1 MRRGRNLKIIIAVL
15 SGIIVIQW
23 FIISSLIPKKK
34 VKEIAVKPKLKG
46 KIAIVIDDLGYNLNN
61 LRLFQ
66 QLNSSLTVSVLPNLA
81 FSREIAEKL
90 NKQGFEII
98 LHLPMQPQEKRR
110 LEQNTILTS
119 FSEERINKI
128 IEQDLGAIVY
138 ARGVS
143 NHMGSLATEDV
154 RTMTAVFGVLKKRG
168 LFFLD
173 SVVSSGTICFNLAKK
188 TGIPFAKRDIF
199 LDNENNAE
207 YITRQIYKLKVNA
220 KQKGSAIGIGHD
232 RSTTLQVLIEQM
244 PKLEKEG
251 YKFVFVSDLVK

>member
-1 MRRGRNLKIIIAVL
+1 MRRVRNLKTIIAVL
-15 SGIIVIQW
+15 LVIIFIQW
-23 FIISSLIPKKK
+23 LIIYSVTSKKK
-34 VKEIAVKPKLKG
+34 IKEIAVKPKLKG

-61 LRLFQ
+61 LHLFE
-66 QLNSSLTVSVLPNLA
+66 QLNYPLTGSVLPNLA
-81 FSREIAEKL
+81 FSQEIAERL

-128 IEQDLGAIVY
+128 IEQDLAEIIY

-154 RTMTAVFGVLKKRG
+154 RTMTAVFGVLKKRS

-173 SVVSSGTICFNLAKK
+173 SVVSSRTICFNLAKK
-188 TGIPFAKRDIF
+188 TGIPFAKRDVF

-220 KQKGSAIGIGHD
+220 KQKGFAIGIGHD
-232 RSTTLQVLIEQM
+232 HSTTLEVLKEEM
-244 PKLEKEG
+244 PRLEKEG
-251 YKFVFVSDLVK
+251 YRLVFLSELVK